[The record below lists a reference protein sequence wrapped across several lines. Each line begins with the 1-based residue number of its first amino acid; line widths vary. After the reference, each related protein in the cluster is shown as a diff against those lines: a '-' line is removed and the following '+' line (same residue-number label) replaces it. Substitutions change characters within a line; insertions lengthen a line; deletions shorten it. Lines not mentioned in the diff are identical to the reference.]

1 MHPVRLASG
10 AAASKS
16 AAARVTG
23 TCNDGATTMVPQ
35 PTPAHLGAAGL
46 KQLPLAP
53 DMKRVDLVA
62 PPFSNP
68 TNVAGRAH
76 QAVAWRRP
84 RLPRRPSKRWR
95 RSSATVA
102 RMTAAWRAHRA
113 GGVPPRLVAPTS
125 RALKALARAV
135 KARHPGRARNA
146 ALDVAKRP
154 STSSCVTGL
163 PPRSIDARFDLWTR
177 QLRVDATAGNVP
189 AVNGDIAT
197 PSSGFA
203 TESHAPSTASLS
215 LAWTPTSRS
224 SGRVWPTRISPRP
237 PRPPQL
243 SKGWWQAPH
252 SASPHR
258 GRQTRSATAT
268 GAATATCRRTP

>member
-125 RALKALARAV
+125 RALKAPPEQSRLDIPVGLATPPSTLPSGPR
-135 KARHPGRARNA
+135 PPA
-146 ALDVAKRP
+146 ALPASRRDRSRP
-154 STSSCVTGL
+154 LRPLDATA
-163 PPRSIDARFDLWTR
+163 PRR
-177 QLRVDATAGNVP
+177 ATAGNVP

-197 PSSGFA
+197 L
-203 TESHAPSTASLS
+203 EWIRDRTARTLDSVAVTRMDTHLEE
-215 LAWTPTSRS
+215 LRS
-224 SGRVWPTRISPRP
+224 SVADEDLAPASKTAAALERVLASAAQRV
-237 PRPPQL
+237 
-243 SKGWWQAPH
+243 AP
-252 SASPHR
+252 
-258 GRQTRSATAT
+258 
-268 GAATATCRRTP
+268 

>member
-84 RLPRRPSKRWR
+84 RLPRRPSKRCR

-163 PPRSIDARFDLWTR
+163 PPRSIAR
-177 QLRVDATAGNVP
+177 QLRVERRPATCPRSTAISP
-189 AVNGDIAT
+189 

-203 TESHAPSTASLS
+203 TEPHAPSTASLS
-215 LAWTPTSRS
+215 LAWTPTSRN

-243 SKGWWQAPH
+243 SKGCWQAPH

>member
-113 GGVPPRLVAPTS
+113 GGAPPRLVAPTS

-146 ALDVAKRP
+146 ALTFAKRP

-177 QLRVDATAGNVP
+177 PLRVDATAGNVP

-197 PSSGFA
+197 L
-203 TESHAPSTASLS
+203 EWIRDRTARTLDSVAVTRMDTHLEE
-215 LAWTPTSRS
+215 LRS
-224 SGRVWPTRISPRP
+224 SVADEDLAPASKTAAALERVLASAAQRV
-237 PRPPQL
+237 
-243 SKGWWQAPH
+243 AP
-252 SASPHR
+252 
-258 GRQTRSATAT
+258 
-268 GAATATCRRTP
+268 